1 MFCLLR
7 RFWGLEFLKRPRSCV
22 GIRRDYKAN
31 ELYIFPI
38 RHNLVEWSWNFKLLA
53 DNVLWQG
60 CRMEHG
66 WKFKLWGAVHS
77 YAGFNVHFFF
87 SSLANTTLT
96 WRGLA
101 YLRYVVPFYDIT
113 WFFFFFFFAML
124 ASYNRRIVIK
134 LESFWSIQQVQL
146 LGSDV

>member
-1 MFCLLR
+1 MKLGDVLFVETILR
-7 RFWGLEFLKRPRSCV
+7 TWISKKTKKLCWYSSGLQSKRIIYFS
-22 GIRRDYKAN
+22 YQT
-31 ELYIFPI
+31 
-38 RHNLVEWSWNFKLLA
+38 HNLVEWSWNFKLLA

-66 WKFKLWGAVHS
+66 WKLKLWWAVHS
-77 YAGFNVHFFF
+77 YLGFNVHFFF

-113 WFFFFFFFAML
+113 CFLFFFF
-124 ASYNRRIVIK
+124 RHVGIV
-134 LESFWSIQQVQL
+134 QQK
-146 LGSDV
+146 DCY

>member
-1 MFCLLR
+1 M
-7 RFWGLEFLKRPRSCV
+7 
-22 GIRRDYKAN
+22 
-31 ELYIFPI
+31 
-38 RHNLVEWSWNFKLLA
+38 
-53 DNVLWQG
+53 
-60 CRMEHG
+60 
-66 WKFKLWGAVHS
+66 HS

-101 YLRYVVPFYDIT
+101 YLRYVVPFYDMV
-113 WFFFFFFFAML
+113 FFLFFLFAML